1 MSDPE
6 ELIERWFQRLLT
18 YASPGYGRYMRPVM
32 TGSAHLVLAAA
43 IREAYV
49 AGQANGLAMANGPKY
64 LVVTQEQLDR
74 IEREVKPRV

>member
-18 YASPGYGRYMRPVM
+18 HASPGHGRYLRPVM
-32 TGSAHLVLAAA
+32 TGSARLVLAAA
-43 IREAYV
+43 VREAYV
-49 AGQANGLAMANGPKY
+49 AGQVDGLAKATGTRY

-74 IEREVKPRV
+74 MEKEVNLRV